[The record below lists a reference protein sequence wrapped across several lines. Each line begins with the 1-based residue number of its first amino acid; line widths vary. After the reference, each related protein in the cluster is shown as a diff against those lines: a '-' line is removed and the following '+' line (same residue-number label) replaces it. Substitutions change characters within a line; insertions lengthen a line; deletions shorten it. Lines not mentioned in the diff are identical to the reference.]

1 MEDNSKHK
9 FTKNNRYFTICIYVI
24 LTVCISTILFKAI
37 WDWKG
42 TIDIITKIID
52 MLSPF
57 LIGILIAYLM
67 NPLVKLVDRLVFK
80 KLFRVKKDYVSK
92 LLAILLVYV
101 VVIGI
106 IVICISVI
114 VPEIYSSLKS
124 IYEGIQDSYDKFL
137 KFLDTTSKKH
147 PDWNISYISNLAKD
161 NSSNIID
168 FVQGSVN
175 TLLPLLYNTSVS
187 VISWA
192 INILIAIMVSCYLL
206 IDKERMLLNSKRL
219 IFAVAKKEKAEKFIH
234 LLHDCNKI
242 FSSFVVG
249 KTIDSVIIGFMCFL
263 FMRILNLDYAMLI
276 SVIVGITNM
285 IPYFGPFIGAVPAIL
300 ILLTK
305 SFNHALI
312 FAVMIFILQ
321 QFDGIYLGPKIL
333 GESIGLRPVWI
344 IFAITVGGW
353 IAGPLGMFLGVPCVG
368 IIAFLI
374 EGFISRRLKEKSIRL
389 DKKVE

>member
-1 MEDNSKHK
+1 MEDNGKHK
-9 FTKNNRYFTICIYVI
+9 FTKNNRYFTICIYVV
-24 LTVCISTILFKAI
+24 LTVCVSTILFKAI

-42 TIDIITKIID
+42 TIDTFSKIID

-67 NPLVKLVDRLVFK
+67 NPLVNLTDRLLFR
-80 KLFRVKKDYVSK
+80 KLFHVKKNYVSK
-92 LLAILLVYV
+92 LLAILFVYV

-106 IVICISVI
+106 IVICISI
-114 VPEIYSSLKS
+114 IIPEIYLSLKS
-124 IYEGIQDSYDKFL
+124 IYEGVQESYDKFL
-137 KFLDTTSKKH
+137 RFLDTTSKKH
-147 PDWNISYISNLAKD
+147 PDWDITYITNLAKD
-161 NSSNIID
+161 NSSNIIN

-175 TLLPLLYNTSVS
+175 TVLPLLYNTSVS

-206 IDKERMLLNSKRL
+206 IDKERMLFNIKRL
-219 IFAVAKKEKAEKFIH
+219 IYAVTKKEKAEKFIH
-234 LLHDCNKI
+234 LLHDCNHI

-305 SFNHALI
+305 SINHALI
-312 FAVMIFILQ
+312 FAAMIFVLQ

-344 IFAITVGGW
+344 IFAITVSGW
-353 IAGPLGMFLGVPCVG
+353 IAGPIGMFLGVPCVG

-374 EGFISRRLKEKSIRL
+374 EGFIARRLKEKSIHL
-389 DKKVE
+389 EKEI